1 MVLGDLIKKYRTEH
15 ELSMDDFS
23 RVTGLSKAYI
33 SILERNYNPVNGKPV
48 VPSLETIRTVSSA
61 IGMDFNDVIAILDGK
76 QPVSLSHDTNNKNIN
91 PEEGILVSDEQEISL
106 VTTYRALSPSGKEKL
121 LSSAK
126 DINILDQ
133 YKQEMQHYG
142 SIAADTGG
150 PGRLVRIPDETFN
163 KNKRE

>member
-23 RVTGLSKAYI
+23 RMTGLSKAYI

-48 VPSLETIRTVSSA
+48 VPSLETIRTVSNA

-76 QPVSLSHDTNNKNIN
+76 QPVSLSHDTNSKNID
-91 PEEGILVSDEQEISL
+91 PEEGVLVSDEQEISL

-126 DINILDQ
+126 DISILDQ

-163 KNKRE
+163 KNKKE